1 MNVSDVFSTI
11 YLMYSVQNYGVA
23 YQNSCYINDLNFL
36 KNTYTSLHLLGWK
49 SIIESTKLREDIKGW
64 ALLLFLTVLD
74 ENGSFDTYASL
85 TFDLILEPV
94 KDIW

>member
-1 MNVSDVFSTI
+1 M
-11 YLMYSVQNYGVA
+11 
-23 YQNSCYINDLNFL
+23 
-36 KNTYTSLHLLGWK
+36 
-49 SIIESTKLREDIKGW
+49 REDIKGW